1 VERHGLIVID
11 RNVRVGR
18 GEIDL
23 LADDHGR
30 RVAIEVKTVVAVGD
44 DPFLPEDAFT
54 DEKAHTVR
62 RLAEGLSPRAVRVDL
77 VAISLIDSG
86 ARIRWLRS
94 VC

>member
-1 VERHGLIVID
+1 MERHGLVVVD
-11 RNVRVGR
+11 RNVRAGR
-18 GEIDL
+18 GEIDI

-30 RVAIEVKTVVAVGD
+30 RVAIEVKTAVAVGD
-44 DPFLPEDAFT
+44 DHFLPEEAFT

-62 RLAEGLSPRAVRVDL
+62 RLAEGLKPRATRIDL
-77 VAISLIDSG
+77 VAVSLIDSG